1 MMLNAA
7 QQLYQ
12 SWLGDAKV
20 PGYKAPHAAQGT
32 PPRKREP
39 RNARF
44 AVSLDDEG
52 NVTRVRRPRLFKGHR
67 P

>member
-20 PGYKAPHAAQGT
+20 ATYKPPHAPQGT
-32 PPRKREP
+32 PPRRRES

-44 AVSLDDEG
+44 AIRFNDEG
-52 NVTRVRRPRLFKGHR
+52 DVTHVRRPRLFKGHR